1 MINRIRT
8 NFPHRYL
15 INFGVFQM
23 ATATMTSFGTTPA
36 HKGVSGT
43 VRFFQNPFIAS
54 DNSRFTIE
62 IVGLPVDTDYWVCL
76 VKERIDTIVDA
87 AHIGADMTA
96 TGPVVK
102 IST

>member
-1 MINRIRT
+1 
-8 NFPHRYL
+8 
-15 INFGVFQM
+15 M
-23 ATATMTSFGTTPA
+23 ATATMAAFAPSGSTPA
-36 HKGVSGT
+36 HKDVSGT

-76 VKERIDTIVDA
+76 LTTHDGTNDGKAD
-87 AHIGADMTA
+87 IGAGSSATA
-96 TGPVVK
+96 PVVN